1 LVCTYVKAKTR
12 RFLKKKHQ
20 VLLLIIAAGASTQ
33 KTKSRSGSSEKDP
46 SFNKGKRKKEV
57 QTCEIRIVKGWTSKG
72 TPKAK

>member
-1 LVCTYVKAKTR
+1 
-12 RFLKKKHQ
+12 
-20 VLLLIIAAGASTQ
+20 LLIIAAGASTQ